1 MFVQGEQDI
10 GKAVHEAAGGLA
22 PNGLRKRGSQY
33 IAFLPYSKE
42 SWAYCRLSGIRPQPS
57 SLSRHCLLR
66 ARSSQIITDPHS
78 NPSNIQSRE
87 RQNQRG

>member
-33 IAFLPYSKE
+33 IFFSAV
-42 SWAYCRLSGIRPQPS
+42 
-57 SLSRHCLLR
+57 
-66 ARSSQIITDPHS
+66 ARSLRHTAGSLGYVRSQAL
-78 NPSNIQSRE
+78 
-87 RQNQRG
+87 